1 MSKKKLSY
9 LEKIGYQKSLPKNAD
24 IDNYESI
31 IITQKDGI
39 KIKLYRLSSLKE
51 TFDDTTNFN
60 NSWNIFNSYL
70 NH

>member
-1 MSKKKLSY
+1 MSKKKLAY
-9 LEKIGYQKSLPKNAD
+9 LAEIGYHRSLPKNAD

>member
-1 MSKKKLSY
+1 MSKKKISY

>member
-9 LEKIGYQKSLPKNAD
+9 LEKIGYHKSLPKNAD